1 MDDLTGMA
9 DMVWLS
15 KRELAYYLILRSA
28 FGEKPFNIG
37 DALTLLELFG
47 SRRTARNVLK
57 RLKSRRI
64 IIKVAEYTYVVRGL
78 EEALQ
83 DLLRDY
89 IANRLVKTLKSRHI
103 PIDEIIRTNE
113 KIIIKVCGTHD
124 DIRKLQSL
132 QPMLTTFGFR
142 ISERCQT
149 EFEAK

>member
-15 KRELAYYLILRSA
+15 KREFAYYLILRSA
-28 FGEKPFNIG
+28 FDEKPFNIG
-37 DALTLLELFG
+37 DALTLLEFFG

-64 IIKVAEYTYVVRGL
+64 IIKVAEYTYVARNL

-89 IANRLVKTLKSRHI
+89 IANRLIKTLKSRHI
-103 PIDEIIRTNE
+103 PIDEVIRTNE
-113 KIIIKVCGTHD
+113 KIVIKLCGAHD

-132 QPMLTTFGFR
+132 QPLPAIFEFR

-149 EFEAK
+149 EPGTK

>member
-9 DMVWLS
+9 DMVWIS
-15 KRELAYYLILRSA
+15 KRELAYYIILRSA

-64 IIKVAEYTYVVRGL
+64 IVKVAEYTYVARDL
-78 EEALQ
+78 EEAFQ

-89 IANRLVKTLKSRHI
+89 IASRLVKTLKSRHI
-103 PIDEIIRTNE
+103 PVDEVLRANE
-113 KIIIKVCGTHD
+113 KIIIKLCGVHD

-132 QPMLTTFGFR
+132 QSLLAIFEFR
-142 ISERCQT
+142 IYERCQT
-149 EFEAK
+149 ESEAK